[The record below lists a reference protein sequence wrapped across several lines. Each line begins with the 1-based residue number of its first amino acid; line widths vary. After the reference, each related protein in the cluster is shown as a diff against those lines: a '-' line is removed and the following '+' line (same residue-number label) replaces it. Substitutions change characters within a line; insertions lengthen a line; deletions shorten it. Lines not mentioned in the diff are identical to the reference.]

1 MATIFQAEKLLM
13 NVKDVDII
21 VMGEM
26 ALLKYKYKSVEEVEP
41 WSEMVP
47 KIDEIQDIQDQTST
61 FRWVYRTSVRFNCW
75 V

>member
-1 MATIFQAEKLLM
+1 M

-26 ALLKYKYKSVEEVEP
+26 ALLKYKYKSEEEVEP

-47 KIDEIQDIQDQTST
+47 KIDEI
-61 FRWVYRTSVRFNCW
+61 
-75 V
+75 